1 MLQYIALHRF
11 IYYQNNRSI
20 SGVEKLCRLY
30 KYLGID
36 RFEDHDTARA
46 KSCKYFILNVEEK
59 NKCLKEIQ
67 ENKTYS
73 ITELENL
80 I

>member
-1 MLQYIALHRF
+1 M
-11 IYYQNNRSI
+11 
-20 SGVEKLCRLY
+20 CRLY

-36 RFEDHDTARA
+36 RSEDHDTARA
-46 KSCKYFILNVEEK
+46 KPCKYFVLNAEEI

-73 ITELENL
+73 ITGLENL

>member
-1 MLQYIALHRF
+1 MLSAIGEEKNCVVF
-11 IYYQNNRSI
+11 INI
-20 SGVEKLCRLY
+20 LVLIGLKT
-30 KYLGID
+30 
-36 RFEDHDTARA
+36 HDTART

>member
-1 MLQYIALHRF
+1 MLCKNYVTS
-11 IYYQNNRSI
+11 Y
-20 SGVEKLCRLY
+20 SGGEKLCRLY

-46 KSCKYFILNVEEK
+46 KSCKCFTLNVDEK

>member
-1 MLQYIALHRF
+1 MLLAILE
-11 IYYQNNRSI
+11 
-20 SGVEKLCRLY
+20 EKNCVVCINILLLDRL
-30 KYLGID
+30 KTM
-36 RFEDHDTARA
+36 TARA

-59 NKCLKEIQ
+59 NKSLKEIQ

>member
-1 MLQYIALHRF
+1 MSPAILEERNCVVYM
-11 IYYQNNRSI
+11 NN
-20 SGVEKLCRLY
+20 
-30 KYLGID
+30 LGID
-36 RFEDHDTARA
+36 RSQDHDTARA
-46 KSCKYFILNVEEK
+46 RSCKYFVPNVEEK

>member
-1 MLQYIALHRF
+1 MY
-11 IYYQNNRSI
+11 
-20 SGVEKLCRLY
+20 RLY

-46 KSCKYFILNVEEK
+46 KSYKYFILNVEEK

-73 ITELENL
+73 ITELEIL

>member
-1 MLQYIALHRF
+1 MLPAIQEEKNCVVCINILALIGLKTMIQHEQSRVKCF
-11 IYYQNNRSI
+11 
-20 SGVEKLCRLY
+20 
-30 KYLGID
+30 
-36 RFEDHDTARA
+36 T
-46 KSCKYFILNVEEK
+46 LNVEEK

>member
-1 MLQYIALHRF
+1 MLLAILEEKNCVVC
-11 IYYQNNRSI
+11 INILLLDRS
-20 SGVEKLCRLY
+20 K
-30 KYLGID
+30 
-36 RFEDHDTARA
+36 DHDTART

>member
-1 MLQYIALHRF
+1 MSPAILEERNCVVYM
-11 IYYQNNRSI
+11 NN
-20 SGVEKLCRLY
+20 
-30 KYLGID
+30 LGID
-36 RFEDHDTARA
+36 RSQDHDTVRA

>member
-1 MLQYIALHRF
+1 LLCKNYVTN
-11 IYYQNNRSI
+11 Y

-36 RFEDHDTARA
+36 RFEDHDTALA

>member
-1 MLQYIALHRF
+1 M
-11 IYYQNNRSI
+11 
-20 SGVEKLCRLY
+20 CRLY

-46 KSCKYFILNVEEK
+46 KSCKCFTLNVDEK